1 MLVIKI
7 PKMKCLKKYSDSKLI
22 CLMLKNS
29 TYLSMV
35 VIYAMALNMN
45 KSEIPLIE
53 AMSVLFLIDTF
64 FAQKNVIQ
72 EKMNSNLGDE

>member
-22 CLMLKNS
+22 YLMLKNS